1 MNDIKEDLINA
12 VIALLEDGFEIDDIT
27 VRQIAY
33 EAHVSTGLLNYHFKS
48 KHKLIIAAV
57 ERIVDTA
64 SRRQYQ
70 TLICND
76 DTARTRL
83 IKFLKAIS
91 QVLKQYDSYS
101 KLLIQDELLSQRFTT
116 PEVIV
121 PLIEEIRP
129 DLSPQRIRLLALQI
143 VATFQYI
150 FLKED
155 GFLGYMQLEQIDY
168 DELIKVVFDQLSI

>member
-1 MNDIKEDLINA
+1 DA
-12 VIALLEDGFEIDDIT
+12 IT

-33 EAHVSTGLLNYHFKS
+33 EAHISTGLLNYHFKS
-48 KHKLIIAAV
+48 KHKLIVTAV

-64 SRRQYQ
+64 ARSKYQ
-70 TLICND
+70 ARLCEN
-76 DTARTRL
+76 DTARARL

-91 QVLKQYDSYS
+91 QVLAQYESYS

-116 PEVIV
+116 PEVII
-121 PLIEEIRP
+121 PLLGEIRP
-129 DLSPQRIRLLALQI
+129 DLSSKRIRLLAVQI

-155 GFLGYMQLEQIDY
+155 GFLDYMEIDHMDY
-168 DELIKVVFDQLSI
+168 DALIDDVFAQLSI